1 VKRARV
7 LAVLAVIAALIAVA
21 LFWVAARRLPAT
33 SSVGVSTCLEAAD
46 GACYALP
53 RIAGQDMADTP
64 VTLPDDL
71 LAPATVIVLA
81 FDDGQQLATLNWL
94 PVLQTLTEEDP
105 QVGYLSLAPLP
116 DLAAPIRV
124 LVTLPMKAAATTPAV
139 RAATIV
145 SFLDDQAAFLAAL
158 GIAGTDDAAL
168 LVVNRVG
175 QVLWRGD
182 GAYTPAAEAALRG
195 ALRELGF
202 AVRAQDS

>member
-1 VKRARV
+1 LKRARA
-7 LAVLAVIAALIAVA
+7 LAVLAAIAALIAVA
-21 LFWVAARRLPAT
+21 LFWVAARGLPAT

-81 FDDGQQLATLNWL
+81 FDDGQQLATL
-94 PVLQTLTEEDP
+94 TEEDP

-124 LVTLPMKAAATTPAV
+124 LVTLPMKAAATTPAL

-158 GIAGTDDAAL
+158 GIEGTDDAAL
-168 LVVNRVG
+168 LVVNRAG